1 MTRRHPERVLSPHRN
16 VPVGFIARRHHPE
29 GTQTR
34 VRHSVVHGFE
44 KSTRDKSILT
54 SECCQERKSFR
65 MNMDFA
71 TLRIV
76 VWPYSILA
84 GRKTRW
90 TVR

>member
-1 MTRRHPERVLSPHRN
+1 MTRRPPRENAFPHRN

-29 GTQTR
+29 RTQTR
-34 VRHSVVHGFE
+34 VRHSVVHRFG
-44 KSTRDKSILT
+44 KRTRDPSIFA

-71 TLRIV
+71 RLRIV